1 MRRLIRLAI
10 YLFIVFV
17 VLAVAGIL
25 LLNTIVK
32 QVIESRLR
40 TATGMDVRVGAVDVG
55 LLTPTV
61 TFENFKIYNTAD
73 FGGSLFMDMPELHVE
88 YDPSAFRAGNLHF
101 KLVRLNLA
109 EVDIVQDKN
118 GRLNVQGL

>member
-1 MRRLIRLAI
+1 MRRLFRLALF
-10 YLFIVFV
+10 LFIVVV
-17 VLAVAGIL
+17 VLVVAGLL

-40 TATGMDVRVGAVDVG
+40 QATGMDVRVGLVDVSI
-55 LLTPTV
+55 LSPTI

-73 FGGSLFMDMPELHVE
+73 FGGSIFIDMPELHLE
-88 YDPSAFRAGNLHF
+88 YDPWALRAGNLHF

-109 EVDIVQDKN
+109 E
-118 GRLNVQGL
+118 